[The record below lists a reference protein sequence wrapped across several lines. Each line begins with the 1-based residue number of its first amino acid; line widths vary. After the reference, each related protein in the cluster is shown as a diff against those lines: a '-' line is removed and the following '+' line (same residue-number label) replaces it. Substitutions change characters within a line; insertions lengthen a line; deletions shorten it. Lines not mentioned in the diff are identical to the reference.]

1 VRVVAG
7 GAVLFPLGFGMGV
20 LFPKG
25 LARLEAT
32 APQLV
37 PWAWG
42 VNGVMSVISAVAA
55 ALLALTFG
63 FAFVM
68 LAGAACYGA
77 CALLVPRSAQEETR
91 ILSPVPE

>member
-1 VRVVAG
+1 
-7 GAVLFPLGFGMGV
+7 
-20 LFPKG
+20 
-25 LARLEAT
+25 
-32 APQLV
+32 
-37 PWAWG
+37 
-42 VNGVMSVISAVAA
+42 VMSVISAVAA

-77 CALLVPRSAQEETR
+77 CALLVPRSAPEETR